1 MQLIYVIYFANS
13 SIDEP
18 KDVPMTT
25 TTTTTTNPPQIPEVA
40 STSSIT
46 YGPHHKL
53 SRGEEISKFP
63 HEFEMVKE
71 TKFVCSLA
79 LLLQI
84 FKARCQTPGCVNTPT
99 VNYRFI
105 CASLFVNSVCSSGH
119 KHVFCSSHELGEGVY
134 ANSLQA
140 AASIL
145 LSGNNFAK
153 IERMAKFYGLAF
165 LSKSTFYRYQRLY
178 LIPEINEWWTWTREE
193 LLKEF
198 VGQDVV
204 VGGDGQCDS
213 PGFNAK
219 NLCYFMVEANSNYII
234 DIEILDKR
242 HVGLAS
248 TNMEREAVKRG
259 LERLTQDIKVAE
271 FVTDAS
277 TSVKA
282 LLGMC
287 NTVNTCTIYQF
298 NPLYGNAVHPTLL
311 F

>member
-1 MQLIYVIYFANS
+1 
-13 SIDEP
+13 
-18 KDVPMTT
+18 MTT
-25 TTTTTTNPPQIPEVA
+25 TTTTTTNPPQVPEVA

-46 YGPHHKL
+46 YGPHRKL
-53 SRGEEISKFP
+53 SRGEEINKFP

-71 TKFVCSLA
+71 RKFVCSLV
-79 LLLQI
+79 LLLQV
-84 FKARCQTPGCVNTPT
+84 FQSRFQTPGSVNAPT
-99 VNYRFI
+99 VSYRFV
-105 CASLFVNSVCSSGH
+105 CASLFIDSVCSFGH
-119 KHVFCSSHELGEGVY
+119 KHRFCSSHELGEGVY
-134 ANSLQA
+134 VNSLQA

-145 LSGNNFAK
+145 LSGNSFAK
-153 IERMAKFYGLAF
+153 IERMAKFYGLAL

-178 LIPEINEWWTWTREE
+178 MIPEINEWWAWTRQE

-198 VGQDVV
+198 VGQDNVI
-204 VGGDGQCDS
+204 GGDGRCDS

-234 DIEILDKR
+234 EVEILDKR

-259 LERLTQDIKVAE
+259 LERLTQYIKVVE

-282 LLGMC
+282 LLGMY
-287 NTVNTCTIYQF
+287 NTHI
-298 NPLYGNAVHPTLL
+298 TLTQ
-311 F
+311 

>member
-1 MQLIYVIYFANS
+1 MSVTYFANS
-13 SIDEP
+13 SIESDVDDEQ
-18 KDVPMTT
+18 KDPPMTT
-25 TTTTTTNPPQIPEVA
+25 PTTTTQIPEVA

-46 YGPHHKL
+46 YRPHQKL
-53 SRGEEISKFP
+53 SRGEDINKFP
-63 HEFEMVKE
+63 HEFQMVKE
-71 TKFVCSLA
+71 SKFVCSLA

-84 FKARCQTPGCVNTPT
+84 FQARCQTPGCVNAPT
-99 VNYRFI
+99 VSYRLV
-105 CASLFVNSVCSSGH
+105 CASLLVDSVCSSGH
-119 KHVFCSSHELGEGVY
+119 KHRFCSSHELGEGVY

-153 IERMAKFYGLAF
+153 IERMANFYGLAF

-198 VGQDVV
+198 VGQDIILS
-204 VGGDGQCDS
+204 GDGQCDS

-234 DIEILDKR
+234 DVEILDKR

-259 LERLTQDIKVAE
+259 LERLTQEIKVVE

-282 LLGMC
+282 LLGMY
-287 NTVNTCTIYQF
+287 NTQ
-298 NPLYGNAVHPTLL
+298 
-311 F
+311 